1 MALRSTLMPLALGVL
16 AVAGAACGGDDKAT
30 SVSSASAAQGGSLT
44 IYSGREEE
52 IVAPLFERFE
62 DESGVKLEVRYGD
75 SAELAATIAEEG
87 SNSPA
92 DLFFAQDAG
101 ALGAV
106 ASAGALDPL
115 PQALL
120 NRVPAVYRDEAGH
133 WVGTSG
139 RVRVLAYNTDALK
152 AAEVPGS
159 VYDLI
164 DARWKGKIGLAPT
177 NASFQAF
184 VSAMRLTEGEEK
196 TRVWLEEVKANG
208 ARFYEKNSAIVE
220 AVASGEIELG
230 LVNHYYLALLKQEQ
244 PKAPVANKFI
254 AGGDPGGLVN
264 VAGIGVL
271 GTSDRKAAA
280 ARLVEYLLSDAGQR
294 FYADEAAES
303 EYPLVAGIAAN
314 EGLPPLDSLDGP
326 VIALGDLGAKLEST
340 LVLLN
345 KAGYTS

>member
-1 MALRSTLMPLALGVL
+1 MALHLKLMPLVLGVV
-16 AVAGAACGGDDKAT
+16 AVVGAACGGDDNAT
-30 SVSSASAAQGGSLT
+30 SASSASAAQGGSLT

-87 SNSPA
+87 RNSPA
-92 DLFFAQDAG
+92 DVFFAQDAG

-106 ASAGALDPL
+106 ASSGALDPL
-115 PQALL
+115 PQELL
-120 NRVPAVYRDEAGH
+120 DRVAADYRDEAGQ

-139 RVRVLAYNTDALK
+139 RVRVLAYNTDELSATD
-152 AAEVPGS
+152 VPGS
-159 VYDLI
+159 VYDLT
-164 DARWKGKIGLAPT
+164 DSRWKGKIGIAPT

-184 VSAMRLTEGEEK
+184 VSAMRLTEGEDK
-196 TRVWLEEVKANG
+196 TLAWLEDIKANG

-230 LVNHYYLALLKQEQ
+230 LVNHYYLALLKEEQ
-244 PKAPVANKFI
+244 PDAAVANKFI
-254 AGGDPGGLVN
+254 DGGDPGGLVN

-280 ARLVEYLLSDAGQR
+280 ARFVEYLLSDAGQR

-303 EYPLVAGIAAN
+303 EYPLVAGIAAK

-345 KAGYTS
+345 KTGYTS